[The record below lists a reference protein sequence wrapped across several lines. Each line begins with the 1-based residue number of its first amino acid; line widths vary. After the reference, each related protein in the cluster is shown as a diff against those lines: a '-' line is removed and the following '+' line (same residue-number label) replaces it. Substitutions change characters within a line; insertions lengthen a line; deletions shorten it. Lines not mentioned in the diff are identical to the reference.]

1 MTSRTYRHGTALA
14 VAGISVT
21 GTMLFPAV
29 ASAALPATQ
38 EHPAAAGMS
47 VEQVDWHQDGRN
59 HGDWHHPEWGPGWN
73 DGYPAP
79 GWVPPAGWVPPNDWA
94 PPAGWAPPVGY
105 APPPNWVPPCAG
117 PLFGLFHPLRCA

>member
-14 VAGISVT
+14 AAGICVT
-21 GTMLFPAV
+21 GALLFPAV
-29 ASAALPATQ
+29 ASAAVPTTHELPDST
-38 EHPAAAGMS
+38 GVS
-47 VEQVDWHQDGRN
+47 VDQVDWHPDWHN
-59 HGDWHHPEWGPGWN
+59 HPDWHHPEWGAGWN

-94 PPAGWAPPVGY
+94 PPVGWAPPIGY